1 MEKEHQVVP
10 IWFFHWFAADR
21 LRDHHSS
28 VAAST
33 HWCIPAERTVVLA
46 NLHADVWWGALM
58 LVLGLFYTIKFRP
71 SAAAASK

>member
-10 IWFFHWFAADR
+10 IWFFIG
-21 LRDHHSS
+21 LLLTVYGIIILGSGLYS
-28 VAAST
+28 LVQ
-33 HWCIPAERTVVLA
+33 PAERTVVLA